1 MAKQYFV
8 VVGDNGEEISRS
20 ECVEQKGVFGTLKD
34 KFSKF
39 GTEHPKIAK
48 GLKIGAGI
56 AAIGGAIAVGVA
68 VAKNGDNS
76 DEYERLPDN
85 TADSLPDY
93 SEPESD
99 TYAEETDANE
109 APETTE

>member
-1 MAKQYFV
+1 MAKQYFLV
-8 VVGDNGEEISRS
+8 VDDNGEEISRS

-68 VAKNGDNS
+68 VAKNGDKS
-76 DEYERLPDN
+76 DEYEGLPDDDMQ
-85 TADSLPDY
+85 ALPDY